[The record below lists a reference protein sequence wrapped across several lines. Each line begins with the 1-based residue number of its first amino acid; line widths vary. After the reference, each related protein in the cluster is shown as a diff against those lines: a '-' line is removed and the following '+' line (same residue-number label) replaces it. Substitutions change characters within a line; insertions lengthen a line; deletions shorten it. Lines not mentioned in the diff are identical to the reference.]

1 MYRLTHC
8 WAFRIVLVHCKH
20 HFTLEKEP
28 KFIFIFYYFIHSQ
41 QACFVFLSSTWHV
54 KVKSNEPCRR
64 SCGTWPN
71 KWDQTNV
78 PKQGVILFSVNRL
91 QLAKKSHVLLWKKLA
106 SNSIFHTQW
115 GGGVISLHQC
125 FNWEASVDH
134 KAYVSRYLQYLVD
147 RKSTPP
153 KCRYHD
159 NASLNVHFWE
169 AGCWWTALL

>member
-1 MYRLTHC
+1 MKIKQIIMYRLTHC

-106 SNSIFHTQW
+106 PNSIFHTQW
-115 GGGVISLHQC
+115 GGYIITSMFQLRGECGPQGLCFQISPIFGGQKKHAAKMSISWQRL
-125 FNWEASVDH
+125 
-134 KAYVSRYLQYLVD
+134 
-147 RKSTPP
+147 P
-153 KCRYHD
+153 
-159 NASLNVHFWE
+159 
-169 AGCWWTALL
+169 